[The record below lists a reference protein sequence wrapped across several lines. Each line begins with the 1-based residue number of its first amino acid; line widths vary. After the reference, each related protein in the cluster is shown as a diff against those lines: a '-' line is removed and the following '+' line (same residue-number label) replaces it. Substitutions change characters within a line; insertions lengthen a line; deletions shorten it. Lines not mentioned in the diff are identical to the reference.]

1 MHSIQGGS
9 SSLRSVNTSEEP
21 RLYRSAQTR
30 FLRKEKKMAK
40 KKVTAV
46 IKLQCPAQ
54 KATPAPPVGPAL
66 GPHGVSAPQFV
77 QQFNDKTKGF
87 EAGLIIPVIITVYS
101 DKSFT
106 FILKT
111 PPAAVLI
118 KKALGIQTASGT
130 PNKVKVGKLTDAQ
143 LTEIAQTKLED
154 LNAYD
159 IDAAKKII
167 AGTARSMGVE
177 VEK

>member
-1 MHSIQGGS
+1 
-9 SSLRSVNTSEEP
+9 
-21 RLYRSAQTR
+21 
-30 FLRKEKKMAK
+30 MAK

-46 IKLQCPAQ
+46 IKLQCPAG
-54 KATPAPPVGPAL
+54 KATPAPPIGPAL

-77 QQFNDKTKGF
+77 QQFNDRTKNM
-87 EAGLIIPVIITVYS
+87 EPGLILPVVITVYQ

-118 KKALGIQTASGT
+118 KKAAGIEKGSGN
-130 PNKVKVGKLTDAQ
+130 PLKNKIGKISKEQ
-143 LTEIAQTKLED
+143 LEEIAKTKMPD
-154 LNAYD
+154 INAND

-177 VEK
+177 VER

>member
-159 IDAAKKII
+159 IDEAKKII
-167 AGTARSMGVE
+167 AGTARSMRVE

>member
-1 MHSIQGGS
+1 
-9 SSLRSVNTSEEP
+9 
-21 RLYRSAQTR
+21 
-30 FLRKEKKMAK
+30 MAK
-40 KKVTAV
+40 KKITAI
-46 IKLQCPAQ
+46 IKLQCPAG

-77 QQFNDKTKGF
+77 QQFNDRTKSM
-87 EAGLIIPVIITVYS
+87 EPGLVIPVVITVYG

-118 KKALGIQTASGT
+118 KKALGLEKGSAE
-130 PNKVKVGKLTDAQ
+130 PHKAKVGKLPRAKCE
-143 LTEIAQTKLED
+143 EIAKAKMVDLSANDLEG
-154 LNAYD
+154 AM
-159 IDAAKKII
+159 KII
-167 AGTARSMGVE
+167 AGTARAMGVE

>member
-1 MHSIQGGS
+1 
-9 SSLRSVNTSEEP
+9 
-21 RLYRSAQTR
+21 
-30 FLRKEKKMAK
+30 MAK

-54 KATPAPPVGPAL
+54 KATPAPPIGPAL

-77 QQFNDKTKGF
+77 QQFNDKTKNF
-87 EAGLIIPVIITVYS
+87 EAGLIIPVVITVYS
-101 DKSFT
+101 DRSFT

-118 KKALGIQTASGT
+118 KKACNIKSGSGVPHT
-130 PNKVKVGKLTDAQ
+130 QKVAKLTQAQ
-143 LTEIAQTKLED
+143 LTEIAQTKLPD
-154 LNAYD
+154 LNAND
-159 IDAAKKII
+159 IEAAKKIV

-177 VEK
+177 VEVK

>member
-1 MHSIQGGS
+1 
-9 SSLRSVNTSEEP
+9 
-21 RLYRSAQTR
+21 
-30 FLRKEKKMAK
+30 MA
-40 KKVTAV
+40 KKVTAI

-54 KATPAPPVGPAL
+54 KATPAPPIGPAL

-77 QQFNDKTKGF
+77 QQFNAKTNKF
-87 EAGLIIPVIITVYS
+87 EPGLTIPVIITVYS

-118 KKALGIQTASGT
+118 KKELKLAKGSGV
-130 PNKVKVGKLTDAQ
+130 PNKEKVGKITQQQ
-143 LTEIAQTKLED
+143 LETIANTKMAD
-154 LNAYD
+154 LNAND
-159 IDAAKKII
+159 IEAAKKII

-177 VEK
+177 VVK

>member
-1 MHSIQGGS
+1 
-9 SSLRSVNTSEEP
+9 
-21 RLYRSAQTR
+21 
-30 FLRKEKKMAK
+30 MAK

-46 IKLQCPAQ
+46 IKLQCPAG

-77 QQFNDKTKGF
+77 QQFNDRTKSM
-87 EAGLIIPVIITVYS
+87 EQGLVVPVVITVYS

-111 PPAAVLI
+111 PPAALLI
-118 KKALGIQTASGT
+118 RKACNIQKGSSNSITQ
-130 PNKVKVGKLTDAQ
+130 KVATLSKAKLE
-143 LTEIAQTKLED
+143 EIAKMKMPDITANDLE
-154 LNAYD
+154 
-159 IDAAKKII
+159 AAKKII

-177 VEK
+177 VER

>member
-1 MHSIQGGS
+1 MI
-9 SSLRSVNTSEEP
+9 T
-21 RLYRSAQTR
+21 T
-30 FLRKEKKMAK
+30 KEYTMA

-54 KATPAPPVGPAL
+54 KATPAPPIGPAL

-77 QQFNDKTKGF
+77 QQFNEKSKNF
-87 EAGLIIPVIITVYS
+87 EPGLIIPVVLTVYA
-101 DKSFT
+101 DKSFS

-118 KKALGIQTASGT
+118 KKELHLEKASGV
-130 PNKVKVGKLTDAQ
+130 PNKDKVGKLTEAQ
-143 LTEIAQTKLED
+143 LESIAKTKMPD
-154 LNAYD
+154 LNAND
-159 IDAAKKII
+159 IEAAKKII

-177 VEK
+177 IVK

>member
-1 MHSIQGGS
+1 
-9 SSLRSVNTSEEP
+9 
-21 RLYRSAQTR
+21 
-30 FLRKEKKMAK
+30 MAK
-40 KKVTAV
+40 KKIAAYV
-46 IKLQCPAQ
+46 KLQCPAG

-77 QQFNDKTKGF
+77 QQFNDRTKGM
-87 EAGLIIPVIITVYS
+87 ESGLIIPVVITIYA

-111 PPAAVLI
+111 PPASVLI
-118 KKALGIQTASGT
+118 KKTIALEKGSKESH
-130 PNKVKVGKLTDAQ
+130 KVKVGKISRKQ
-143 LTEIAQTKLED
+143 LED
-154 LNAYD
+154 IAKTKMADLSAND
-159 IDAAKKII
+159 LDAAVKII